1 MNATVPDL
9 SDEPLSVRM
18 NYPDAEWWNTDQ
30 NEIREGRM
38 DELRSSLPKADVVG
52 VVDSDSDG
60 LACEVVLREA
70 YPDQNV
76 EVIQG
81 RGGEYGF
88 NLPNVLSFVGDYTNS
103 NTRVVVADLAPDA
116 QFSSFL
122 AGLSTIDGDIHIYD
136 HHDWEWFVRESISG
150 VTENIVVGDDKC
162 AAQIVQENE
171 YPEADD
177 QMKEFLEV
185 TADHDLWRKND
196 ERSDHLSTLSFRLDR
211 SDYIDAARTH
221 GADMVEADDGLR
233 DTYVE
238 SENEAENR
246 KDIAVERAE
255 WNDYGGYNVAI
266 TYGDCH
272 QSRVGDEL
280 LNQGADIAVVIQPTL
295 KVSFRSTE
303 DADVSAELARG
314 LGGGGHPTAAGAKL
328 YSHVDVPAEA
338 NKFEY
343 VWDMEGEPALEMVK
357 EYLTQTE
364 F

>member
-1 MNATVPDL
+1 
-9 SDEPLSVRM
+9 M
-18 NYPDAEWWNTDQ
+18 NYPDGEWWNTDQ
-30 NEIREGRM
+30 SERRENRK
-38 DELRSSLPKADVVG
+38 DELRSLLPKADVVG

-70 YPDQNV
+70 YPDSNV
-76 EVIQG
+76 VVIHG

-88 NLPNVLSFVGDYTNS
+88 NLPDTFSLVGDYTDS
-103 NTRVVVADLAPDA
+103 DTRVVVADLAPDS

-122 AGLSTIDGDIHIYD
+122 AGLSKVSGDIHIYD

-150 VTENIVVGDDKC
+150 MTENIVVGDDKC

-171 YPEADD
+171 HPVADA
-177 QMKEFLEV
+177 QLMEFLEV

-211 SDYIDAARTH
+211 EDYVEAARTH
-221 GADMVEADDGLR
+221 GADMVEADDKLR
-233 DTYVE
+233 EVYVE
-238 SENEAENR
+238 SEKEAENR

-255 WNDYGGYNVAI
+255 WEDYNGYNVAM

-280 LNQGADIAVVIQPTL
+280 LNQGADIAVVVQPTL
-295 KVSFRSTE
+295 KLSFRSTE

-343 VWDMEGEPALEMVK
+343 VWETDGQPALSTVA
-357 EYLTQTE
+357 EYLSRTE

>member
-18 NYPDAEWWNTDQ
+18 NYPGLWWNTDQ
-30 NEIREGRM
+30 SELREERK
-38 DELRSSLPKADVVG
+38 DELRSTLPKADVVG

-70 YPDQNV
+70 YPDSNIV
-76 EVIQG
+76 VIHG

-88 NLPNVLSFVGDYTNS
+88 NLPDTFSLVGDYTTS
-103 NTRVVVADLAPDA
+103 DTRVVVADLAPDA

-122 AGLSTIDGDIHIYD
+122 AGLSKVSGDIHIYD

-150 VTENIVVGDDKC
+150 VTDNIVVGDDKC

-171 YPEADD
+171 YPDADA
-177 QMKEFLEV
+177 QMLEFLDV

-211 SDYIDAARTH
+211 ADYVDAARTH
-221 GADMVEADDGLR
+221 GADMVEASDDLR
-233 DTYVE
+233 ETYVE
-238 SENEAENR
+238 SEKEAENR

-255 WNDYGGYNVAI
+255 WNDYDGYTVAM

-280 LNQGADIAVVIQPTL
+280 LNQGADVAAIIQPTL
-295 KVSFRSTE
+295 KLSFRSTE
-303 DADVSAELARG
+303 DADISAELARG
-314 LGGGGHPTAAGAKL
+314 LNGNGHPTAAGAKL
-328 YSHVDVPAEA
+328 YNHVDVPSEV
-338 NKFEY
+338 NTFEY
-343 VWDMEGEPALEMVK
+343 VWESEGQPALDTVR
-357 EYLTQTE
+357 EYLTRTDL
-364 F
+364 